1 MKREEER
8 DKNQVKKANV
18 AANWYLLHI
27 VGGQTDSS
35 DRKRSTTLAA
45 DEAEANAR
53 TDTTFKHTKNSQRS
67 YQNIG
72 GSFLSKR

>member
-18 AANWYLLHI
+18 AANWYLLQT

-35 DRKRSTTLAA
+35 ERRRSTTLAA
-45 DEAEANAR
+45 DEAEASAS
-53 TDTTFKHTKNSQRS
+53 TDTTCKT
-67 YQNIG
+67 
-72 GSFLSKR
+72 

>member
-18 AANWYLLHI
+18 AANWYLLQI

-53 TDTTFKHTKNSQRS
+53 TDTTFKHK
-67 YQNIG
+67 
-72 GSFLSKR
+72 KK

>member
-53 TDTTFKHTKNSQRS
+53 TDTTFKHK
-67 YQNIG
+67 
-72 GSFLSKR
+72 KK

>member
-18 AANWYLLHI
+18 AANWYLLQI
-27 VGGQTDSS
+27 VGGQDDSF
-35 DRKRSTTLAA
+35 DRRRSTTLAA

-53 TDTTFKHTKNSQRS
+53 TDTTFKTEMVNSDKK
-67 YQNIG
+67 IAFFF
-72 GSFLSKR
+72 SF